1 MPSHSRYIYTDSP
14 GGLGQLMVPS
24 STASDYDWQ
33 RNFGPT
39 LLPAGN
45 PGAPTTLITT
55 PPKTIQPIVT
65 TSVPTTGGSYPILTA
80 GSAGDPQSSVQTSSG
95 SSFFTLDG
103 DHLVIAGDHRI
114 KKNKAIMV
122 GAGLAGAAILLKT
135 IL

>member
-1 MPSHSRYIYTDSP
+1 
-14 GGLGQLMVPS
+14 MV
-24 STASDYDWQ
+24 DDFNGQ

-39 LLPAGN
+39 LLPAAN
-45 PGAPTTLITT
+45 PGAPTTLVTT

-65 TSVPTTGGSYPILTA
+65 TSVPTTGGSYPILTT
-80 GSAGDPQSSVQTSSG
+80 GSGGGAQSPVNTTSG

-114 KKNKAIMV
+114 KKKNAIMV